1 LLLALLPGRTLRE
14 DFDSSS
20 DDFLGLADWED
31 FDAALDDWEDFDAA
45 LDDWEDFDAALDDWE
60 DFDSASDEFA
70 EPAGFR
76 EASALEVR
84 DFFGGGGER
93 GGERLRRR
101 AALALAPLVDAT
113 LDGEA

>member
-1 LLLALLPGRTLRE
+1 MRE

-45 LDDWEDFDAALDDWE
+45 L
-60 DFDSASDEFA
+60 DEFA

>member
-45 LDDWEDFDAALDDWE
+45 LDDWEDFDAA
-60 DFDSASDEFA
+60 SDEFA